1 MDAAQRP
8 SQGSTTVAILGD
20 DPIVNRGLQ
29 LLLKGVGY
37 EPLLSRG
44 SNGRASKVD
53 LDGVDVVLL
62 GPALGDDRREAFLS
76 SMKSSPAT
84 ACIPVLTL
92 STVQNEAF
100 TEDVGLVP
108 WPCNIEDLERRIE
121 SALRGAVGGGPYAG
135 KSMR

>member
-1 MDAAQRP
+1 MDAAQQP
-8 SQGSTTVAILGD
+8 SQDSTTVAILGD

-44 SNGRASKVD
+44 SNRRASEVE

-62 GPALGDDRREAFLS
+62 GPALGDDRRDAFLS

-92 STVQNEAF
+92 STVLKEAF
-100 TEDVGLVP
+100 TEDVVLVP

-121 SALRGAVGGGPYAG
+121 SALRG
-135 KSMR
+135 

>member
-1 MDAAQRP
+1 MDAAQRF
-8 SQGSTTVAILGD
+8 SQSSTTVAILGD
-20 DPIVNRGLQ
+20 DPIVNRCLQ

-44 SNGRASKVD
+44 SNERASEVE
-53 LDGVDVVLL
+53 LDGVDIVLL
-62 GPALGDDRREAFLS
+62 GPALGDDRREAFLR

-92 STVQNEAF
+92 STVLREAF

-121 SALRGAVGGGPYAG
+121 SALRGAGGGGPYAG
-135 KSMR
+135 KSLG

>member
-29 LLLKGVGY
+29 LLLNGVGY
-37 EPLLSRG
+37 EALLSMG
-44 SNGRASKVD
+44 SNGRASEVE

-62 GPALGDDRREAFLS
+62 GPALRDDRREAFLS
-76 SMKSSPAT
+76 SMKSSLAT

-92 STVQNEAF
+92 FTVQKEAF

-108 WPCNIEDLERRIE
+108 WPCNIEDLVRRIE
-121 SALRGAVGGGPYAG
+121 SALRGAGVAG
-135 KSMR
+135 VEPGEVL

>member
-1 MDAAQRP
+1 MDAAQRH
-8 SQGSTTVAILGD
+8 SQGSTRVVILGD
-20 DPIVNRGLQ
+20 DPIVNRCLQ

-44 SNGRASKVD
+44 SNGRASEVE
-53 LDGVDVVLL
+53 LDGVDVALL
-62 GPALGDDRREAFLS
+62 GPALRDDRREAFLS

-92 STVQNEAF
+92 STVPKDAF

-121 SALRGAVGGGPYAG
+121 SALRGAGGGG
-135 KSMR
+135 C

>member
-8 SQGSTTVAILGD
+8 SQSSTKVAILGD
-20 DPIVNRGLQ
+20 DPIINRGLQ

-37 EPLLSRG
+37 EPLLSNG
-44 SNGRASKVD
+44 SNERASEVV

-76 SMKSSPAT
+76 SMKGSPAT
-84 ACIPVLTL
+84 ACIPVLIL
-92 STVQNEAF
+92 STGPKEAF

-108 WPCNIEDLERRIE
+108 WPCNIEDMELRIE
-121 SALRGAVGGGPYAG
+121 SALRG
-135 KSMR
+135 

>member
-1 MDAAQRP
+1 MDAAQQP
-8 SQGSTTVAILGD
+8 SQGSTMVAILGD
-20 DPIVNRGLQ
+20 DPIINWGLQ

-37 EPLLSRG
+37 EALLSKG
-44 SNGRASKVD
+44 SNGRASEVE

-62 GPALGDDRREAFLS
+62 GPALRDDRREAFLS

-92 STVQNEAF
+92 STVLKEAF
-100 TEDVGLVP
+100 AEDEGLVP

-121 SALRGAVGGGPYAG
+121 SALQGAGGGAPYAS
-135 KSMR
+135 KSIG